1 MGKFSIDTIL
11 IVIIIIGVVGGLYFY
26 NKNRLDAQKE
36 MYKGEEM
43 ENPQEEIVRINYQ
56 IRKNQQDL
64 ENEVETMKKKFESE
78 LEQIQLETDADKREV
93 GLRELTTKLDD
104 ELEKAKKMIVRSK
117 QLEDDY
123 NKVRVEY
130 EKKKAEVA
138 VLEDVVM
145 NSDDPSVQGMLE
157 RVMTITDEYE
167 LMSSELETEYKR
179 ITDLAKI
186 ITKEVLEI
194 KKLVSS

>member
-130 EKKKAEVA
+130 EKQKAEVA